1 MHLNADVSHF
11 NSMCYD
17 CSAEIVD
24 TKVESVI
31 MLCNR
36 RAEPLGTCFKLVHSV
51 VLFNI
56 SYSMLAFF
64 VLVWCVST
72 EGWCVLACT
81 FSTFNHCF
89 VALGYFYFILVAS
102 RNSPANWCSLYSIT
116 HRLGGKWTP
125 QYI

>member
-64 VLVWCVST
+64 VFSMVCINRRLVCVGLHLFDIQSLFC
-72 EGWCVLACT
+72 GAWVFL
-81 FSTFNHCF
+81 
-89 VALGYFYFILVAS
+89 FYFS
-102 RNSPANWCSLYSIT
+102 SF
-116 HRLGGKWTP
+116 
-125 QYI
+125 